1 MARQPIAC
9 VALATLLASA
19 SLGTLRTQGTL
30 GTISAESFLAHIRYL
45 SSDSLGGRG
54 NGTEGLER
62 AGAYIA
68 ELFTSGGLEPGGS
81 EGTYVQAFEADM
93 RVEPP
98 AGSPLVLHLA
108 GRDEVWT
115 IGDQFYPLGI
125 IDRTGGRPEPS
136 ASRVPLVFAGYG
148 ISAPGLGY
156 DDFAGVDVRGAAV
169 LVFTHEPQEH
179 DAASPFNG
187 KALTPGA
194 AISSKVREAER
205 RGAVMLLVADD
216 PSHNVDYAVSKAW
229 WNDPQTEEFAIP
241 VLRVARARLERSLPG
256 FNFERTGREID
267 ITGQPHS
274 GPVAGVTVSY
284 TEHRARLRPTLR
296 NIVGVVRGSDPALA
310 GEAVVVGSHYDHL
323 GGGGRFSEAPEATG
337 TPHNGADDNA
347 SGTAA
352 MIEVCRAVARLRPRL
367 PRTVVC
373 AAFAGEELGVLGSRR
388 FTTDPP
394 VPGLRTVAMV
404 NLDMVGRARGR
415 VMVGAFGPFEGIDG
429 LRREMRGWTRLA
441 VDDFSRGAY
450 QAGDSDTAP
459 FVREGVPVIAF
470 FTGFHSDYHRPT
482 DDWQKIDAAG
492 GAQVADLALRV
503 VTRLARQGAR
513 KPRPAGAS

>member
-1 MARQPIAC
+1 MRRQVLAC
-9 VALATLLASA
+9 VGLAAVLQAAPSHP
-19 SLGTLRTQGTL
+19 GTPAPSHPP
-30 GTISAESFLAHIRYL
+30 ISADSFLSHVRYL
-45 SSDSLGGRG
+45 ASDSLGGRG
-54 NGTEGLER
+54 NGTEGLVR

-68 ELFTSGGLEPGGS
+68 ELFASGGLEPAGA
-81 EGTYVQAFEADM
+81 EGTFIQAFEADM

-98 AGSPLVLHLA
+98 AGSPLVLHA
-108 GRDEVWT
+108 GSRDET
-115 IGDQFYPLGI
+115 LTLGDQFYPLALI
-125 IDRTGGRPEPS
+125 NRTGGEPAPS

-148 ISAPGLGY
+148 ISAPALGY
-156 DDFAGVDVRGAAV
+156 DDFDGLDVRGAAV

-179 DAASPFNG
+179 DAASPFGG

-216 PSHNVDYAVSKAW
+216 PSHHGDYSVSKAW
-229 WNDPQTEEFAIP
+229 WNDPQTDEFAIP

-256 FNFERTGREID
+256 FNFERAGREID
-267 ITGQPHS
+267 LALQPHS

-296 NIVGVVRGSDPALA
+296 NIVGLVRGSDPARA
-310 GEAVVVGSHYDHL
+310 GDVVVVGSHYDHL
-323 GGGGRFSEAPEATG
+323 GEGGRLSQAPDATG
-337 TPHNGADDNA
+337 TTHNGADDNA
-347 SGTAA
+347 SGTSA
-352 MIEVCRAVARLRPRL
+352 MIEVCRAAARLRL

-373 AAFAGEELGVLGSRR
+373 AAFAGEELGLLGSRH
-388 FTTDPP
+388 FTTNPP

-415 VMVGAFGPFEGIDG
+415 VMVGAFGPFQGIDG

-450 QAGDSDTAP
+450 QAGDSDAGS
-459 FVREGVPVIAF
+459 FAWEGVPVIAF

-492 GAQVADLALRV
+492 GAAVAELALRLV
-503 VTRLARQGAR
+503 QRLSNESE
-513 KPRPAGAS
+513 K